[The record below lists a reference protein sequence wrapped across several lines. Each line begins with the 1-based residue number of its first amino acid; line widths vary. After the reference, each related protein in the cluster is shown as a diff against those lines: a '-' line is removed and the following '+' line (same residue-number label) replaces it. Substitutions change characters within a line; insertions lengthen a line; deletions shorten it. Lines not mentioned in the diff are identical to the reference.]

1 MLSIYKREMRAYF
14 TTPIGYIF
22 ASVFLAISGAIFCY
36 TTFFSLSAD
45 VTPYFTYLNF
55 VFVVL
60 LPILTMKLFS
70 EERKQR
76 TEQLLLTAPVSITS
90 MVLAKFLAAYTI
102 FGGCLLVSSLQI
114 IILYA
119 YADVKTAIV
128 LGSLFASLLVGMA
141 FISIGV
147 FVSALTENQLAS
159 AVGTIGIL
167 LAFMLISLLNSFI
180 PVYFIRFILRSVSI
194 FSRYANF
201 TQGMFDVSGLIYYLS
216 ITAVFLF
223 LTVRVYDKRR
233 YS

>member
-70 EERKQR
+70 EERKQK

-102 FGGCLLVSSLQI
+102 FGGCMLVSSLQI
-114 IILYA
+114 IILYI
-119 YADVKTAIV
+119 YADVKTPIV

-201 TQGMFDVSGLIYYLS
+201 TQGAFDVSALIYYLS
-216 ITAVFLF
+216 ISAVFLF